1 MNKITINVLEAM
13 IQYTR
18 QTFDATCNTISDGMY
33 YKKAKQNQRNET
45 AETTETK
52 PRNLRGNFFE
62 ILIQLRWGGGQ
73 PREL

>member
-1 MNKITINVLEAM
+1 MEHWTGMNKITINVLEAM

-45 AETTETK
+45 TETK
-52 PRNLRGNFFE
+52 PQKRNHE
-62 ILIQLRWGGGQ
+62 IYGEIFLKF
-73 PREL
+73 